1 MANGMEKNQFA
12 IWLMVCIH
20 HPFFDETFRV
30 AKNDIWHGQYFLG
43 AIHNCWVY
51 GSWYDLIM
59 HTSTYYSVSI
69 VYCENYSFIKK
80 YWRTYFIYSFEINNM
95 NTNLYKHLYLKKIYK
110 KKKREQEENLKIY
123 NGINLQFVFKKIN
136 IALLFK

>member
-1 MANGMEKNQFA
+1 MSGEWDGEKPVCDIADGMYTSALFSIKHLGLQRMLFYKGN
-12 IWLMVCIH
+12 V
-20 HPFFDETFRV
+20 
-30 AKNDIWHGQYFLG
+30 FLG

-80 YWRTYFIYSFEINNM
+80 YWNTYFIYSFERNSM
-95 NTNLYKHLYLKKIYK
+95 STSLYKHLYFFYK
-110 KKKREQEENLKIY
+110 LNFMRRKKKRTRRKLK
-123 NGINLQFVFKKIN
+123 NLQRYQFTIC
-136 IALLFK
+136 I